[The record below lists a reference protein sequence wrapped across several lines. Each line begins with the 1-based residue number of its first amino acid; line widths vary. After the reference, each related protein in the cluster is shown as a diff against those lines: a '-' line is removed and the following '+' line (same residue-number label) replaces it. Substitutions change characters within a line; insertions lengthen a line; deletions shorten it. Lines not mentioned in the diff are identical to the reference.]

1 VFSADYGFLTL
12 TMAVSRIGAGP
23 ASDHF
28 GPFAA
33 TVGTASMLIVFAI
46 VWGAWTWRMWA

>member
-1 VFSADYGFLTL
+1 
-12 TMAVSRIGAGP
+12 MAMSSIGAGL

-33 TVGTASMLIVFAI
+33 TVGTASMCIVFAI
-46 VWGAWTWRMWA
+46 VCGAWTWRMWA